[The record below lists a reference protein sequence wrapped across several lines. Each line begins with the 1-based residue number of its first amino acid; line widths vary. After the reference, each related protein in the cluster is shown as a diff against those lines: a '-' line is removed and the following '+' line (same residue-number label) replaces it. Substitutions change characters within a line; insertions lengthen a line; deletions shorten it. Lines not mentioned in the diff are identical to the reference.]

1 MHFPVFA
8 SVKKTQSVC
17 YIRVFV
23 GVCRHDC
30 REWFVAT
37 FHREQKL
44 NGVLNRMGTASFNFL
59 AKKQILSRLLTYRLQ
74 KESRS
79 LSLTFSPS
87 HILNFAALLS
97 PTEDKLNL
105 PQTTRLATNKKE
117 RSSHSLDRRRHSLDR
132 RRYSLDRRRRKKR
145 AKRKATY

>member
-1 MHFPVFA
+1 
-8 SVKKTQSVC
+8 
-17 YIRVFV
+17 
-23 GVCRHDC
+23 
-30 REWFVAT
+30 
-37 FHREQKL
+37 
-44 NGVLNRMGTASFNFL
+44 MGTASFNFL

-79 LSLTFSPS
+79 LSLTFSLS

-97 PTEDKLNL
+97 PMEEKLNL
-105 PQTTRLATNKKE
+105 PQTTHLATNTKE

-132 RRYSLDRRRRKKR
+132 RRHSLDRRRRKKR

>member
-1 MHFPVFA
+1 
-8 SVKKTQSVC
+8 
-17 YIRVFV
+17 
-23 GVCRHDC
+23 
-30 REWFVAT
+30 
-37 FHREQKL
+37 
-44 NGVLNRMGTASFNFL
+44 MGTASFNFL

-87 HILNFAALLS
+87 HSLNFAALLS

-132 RRYSLDRRRRKKR
+132 RRHSLDRRRKSLDRRRNSLDHRRNSLDRRRNSLDRRRRKKR

>member
-1 MHFPVFA
+1 
-8 SVKKTQSVC
+8 
-17 YIRVFV
+17 
-23 GVCRHDC
+23 
-30 REWFVAT
+30 
-37 FHREQKL
+37 
-44 NGVLNRMGTASFNFL
+44 MGTASFNFL

-79 LSLTFSPS
+79 LSLTFSLS

-97 PTEDKLNL
+97 PMEDKLNL
-105 PQTTRLATNKKE
+105 PQTTRLATNTKE

-132 RRYSLDRRRRKKR
+132 RRHSLDRRRRKKR

>member
-1 MHFPVFA
+1 
-8 SVKKTQSVC
+8 
-17 YIRVFV
+17 
-23 GVCRHDC
+23 
-30 REWFVAT
+30 
-37 FHREQKL
+37 
-44 NGVLNRMGTASFNFL
+44 MGTASFNLL

-97 PTEDKLNL
+97 PTEDKSNL

-132 RRYSLDRRRRKKR
+132 RRNSLDRRRHSLDRRRRKKR